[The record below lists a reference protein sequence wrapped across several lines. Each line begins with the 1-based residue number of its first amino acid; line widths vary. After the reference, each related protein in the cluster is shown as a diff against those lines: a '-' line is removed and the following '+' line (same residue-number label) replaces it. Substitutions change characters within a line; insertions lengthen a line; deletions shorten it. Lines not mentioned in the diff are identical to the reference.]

1 MADRLEFREK
11 LGDILQK
18 AIAQGNEMTKE
29 EVDAFFAEDGLSEEQ
44 IGLVCDYLLSQ
55 KVSVYGYQ
63 KQPGMVTTASEE
75 PVRLST
81 EEQAYLVEYRKNIE
95 ELQEKHTKDAMEE
108 KMAYYLPKIVEEALK
123 MHRGNVFLGDMIQEG
138 SLSLVLAL
146 AETEEE
152 EKIMERIRTGIDV
165 LLESQDETSRR
176 DRRMVE
182 KVSDLDQTIRDM
194 SGEDGRKVAV
204 DEVADKLGITED
216 EIADILKL
224 AGEDVE

>member
-95 ELQEKHTKDAMEE
+95 ELQGKHTKDAMEE

-152 EKIMERIRTGIDV
+152 EKIMGRIRTGIDV